1 MKSYSH
7 VGFKPD
13 YSPLRNDIRGA
24 RVMTEQDAIKHLKL
38 FEQTRS
44 DQRAIFKSKTSELI
58 KELRSSSQPDL
69 LSLFVSEYNLT
80 SDEGLSLMTLVEAFL
95 RVPDNKTRDKLFID
109 KVASKGWSQHIGTS
123 NSSMVNI
130 ATLALNIADKMIAHG
145 SNKEIKSRIKKAIE
159 ILSRPGIRFSA
170 HNVMQFFAKQ
180 FVFEETIE
188 SALRGRN
195 IKNGLYSFDMLGE
208 AAWTMYDADK
218 YFRSYK
224 SALIE
229 IGKRNYKNSVN
240 TANGISVKLSAL
252 HPKYDF
258 MHRERVMS
266 ELLPRVLEL
275 VQIAQQYN
283 IGINIDAEEAD
294 RLEISLDV
302 IAEVMQTIANS
313 SWDGFGVVVQA
324 YQKRAPFVI
333 DWLNHN
339 CQKHNLKIMV
349 RLVKGAYW
357 DSEIKNS
364 QTLGDVD
371 FPVFTKKI
379 NTDYSFLVCSQKLLA
394 MRRNIF
400 PQFASHNAH
409 SLVSICEMAGNNE
422 GYEVQ
427 RLHGMG
433 ESLHYAI
440 AKKYGVKSR
449 VYAPIGSHKEL
460 LAYLM
465 RRLLENGA
473 NSSFI
478 NHLFDETISPE
489 SLASDVFSLVE
500 QDPEKSHPK
509 IQLPKDIFSSTHH
522 NSRSVILTAQLNVDE
537 LYEKQSTWL
546 GSRWKANSIIDGDF
560 EEDRPDQ
567 EVRNPS
573 DPSDIVGHVLY
584 ANKDQLEQSLK
595 SARNAFS
602 SKFINKEKIL
612 KSLELA
618 ADLYEENQFELMT
631 LAMREA
637 GKTYQDA
644 TDEVREAVDFLR
656 YYANLSREVMPGK
669 REPRG
674 VFVCISPWNF
684 PLAIFTGQIAAALS
698 AGNAVI
704 AKPAEST
711 SLIAYRASQLLI
723 EAGIPVG
730 LFQLCLGK
738 GSQVGSFLCGNNRIA
753 GVAFTGSTQV
763 AKQIKQSLID
773 CGNIEARLIAETGGL
788 NAMVV
793 DSTALFEQ
801 VTRDVIDGA
810 FKSAGQRCSALRI
823 LLLQEDCYDEAL
835 SMIKGA
841 MREIGFG
848 DPKYLDVDCGPVIN
862 LAAQIK
868 LQNYID
874 KARQN
879 NQIIEELDF
888 QSKNGYFVSPTLIRI
903 ESMDEINEEFFGPIL
918 HVLSYKNKDLEKTID
933 QLNSKGFGL
942 TFGIHSRI
950 EHKVQD
956 ISSKVNAGNIYI
968 NRNQIGAVVGSQPFG
983 GEGLSGTGPKAGGP
997 NTLHGFSQNL
1007 LCREKSDHKI
1017 TFSDDSFVGQQL
1029 LSPILLLSDELLSF
1043 MKRELPIL
1051 EEEFFELLNQ
1061 EVLKYSSEISLPGP
1075 TGESNVLRY
1084 KPKGTVICLGPEPDD
1099 LLKQTVLSLFLGNS
1113 VISQISTEEH
1123 DFLISLG
1130 FEKDNILRIND
1141 SPSLSLFTNKSYNAV
1156 FYFGN
1161 SSSLQEVILNSRSEL
1176 IPIVTSIHEAWELV
1190 NEQVITEDTT
1200 ASGGNAN
1207 LLAL

>member
-1 MKSYSH
+1 MKTHSH
-7 VGFKPD
+7 LNFEVD
-13 YSPLRNDIRGA
+13 YSPLRNNLRDA
-24 RVMTEQDAIKHLKL
+24 RVMSEFDAIKHLQL
-38 FEQTRS
+38 FEKTCA
-44 DQRAIFKSKTSELI
+44 DQRTRFQTKTSDLI

-109 KVASKGWSQHIGTS
+109 KVARKGWSQHIGTS
-123 NSSMVNI
+123 KSSMVNI

-159 ILSRPGIRFSA
+159 ILSRPGIRYSA
-170 HNVMQFFAKQ
+170 NNVMQFFAKQ
-180 FVFEETIE
+180 FVFAESID
-188 SALRGRN
+188 SALRSRN
-195 IKNGLYSFDMLGE
+195 VKNRLYSFDMLGE
-208 AAWTMYDADK
+208 AAWTMSDADK
-218 YFRSYK
+218 YFLSYK

-229 IGKRNYKNSVN
+229 IGKRNKSN
-240 TANGISVKLSAL
+240 TVTGANGISVKLSAL

-258 MHRERVMS
+258 LHRERVMS
-266 ELLPRVLEL
+266 ELLPRVMEL
-275 VQIAQQYN
+275 VQIAQRYN

-302 IAEVMQTIANS
+302 IDEVMKTIASS
-313 SWDGFGVVVQA
+313 SWEGFGVVVQA
-324 YQKRAPFVI
+324 YQKRASFVI

-339 CQKHNLKIMV
+339 CQKNNLKIMV

-357 DSEIKNS
+357 DSEIKKS

-394 MRRNIF
+394 MRSSIF

-409 SLVSICEMAGNNE
+409 SLVSICEMAGNNK
-422 GYEVQ
+422 GYELQ

-433 ESLHYAI
+433 ESLHHAI
-440 AKKYGVKSR
+440 SKKYGVLSR

-478 NHLFDETISPE
+478 NHLFDENISPE
-489 SLASDVFSLVE
+489 SLASDVFSIVE
-500 QDPEKSHPK
+500 KDSEMSHPK
-509 IQLPKDIFSSTHH
+509 IQLPKDIFNNSRQ
-522 NSRSVILTAQLNVDE
+522 NSRSVILTEQLDVDQ
-537 LYEKQSTWL
+537 LHEKQSPWL
-546 GSRWKANSIIDGDF
+546 GNQWQAKSIIDGVNAKSS
-560 EEDRPDQ
+560 PDQ
-567 EVRNPS
+567 EVTNPA
-573 DPSDIVGHVLY
+573 DVSDIVGHVFY
-584 ANKDQLEQSLK
+584 ANEAQLEKSLE
-595 SARNAFS
+595 SAKNAFDTNLIDIES
-602 SKFINKEKIL
+602 VL
-612 KSLELA
+612 KSLERA
-618 ADLYEENQFELMT
+618 ADLYEENQHELMT

-656 YYANLSREVMPGK
+656 YYANLSRAVMPGQ
-669 REPRG
+669 RQARG

-711 SLIAYRASQLLI
+711 SLIAYRASELLI

-730 LFQLCLGK
+730 LFQLCLGR
-738 GSQVGSFLCGNNRIA
+738 GSQVGSYLSSSNKIA
-753 GVAFTGSTQV
+753 GVAFTGSTAV

-773 CGNIEARLIAETGGL
+773 CGNLEARVIAETGGL

-793 DSTALFEQ
+793 DSTALCEQ

-823 LLLQEDCYDEAL
+823 LLLQDDCYDESI
-835 SMIKGA
+835 SMISGA
-841 MREIGFG
+841 MRELGFG
-848 DPKYLDVDCGPVIN
+848 NPKHLDVDCGPVIN
-862 LAAQIK
+862 SAAQIK
-868 LQNYID
+868 LRNYID
-874 KARQN
+874 QARQN
-879 NQIIEELDF
+879 NQVIEELDF
-888 QSKNGYFVSPTLIRI
+888 ESINGHFVSPTLIRLD
-903 ESMDEINEEFFGPIL
+903 SMDDINEEFFGPVL
-918 HVLSYKNKDLEKTID
+918 HVLSYKNGDLEKTID

-950 EHKVQD
+950 DKKVKE
-956 ISSKVNAGNIYI
+956 ISSRVNAGNIYI

-997 NTLHGFSQNL
+997 NALHGYSKNI
-1007 LCREKSDHKI
+1007 LCSEKSNHKI
-1017 TFSDDSFVGQQL
+1017 RFSDDPGKVQKLSSPSIQL
-1029 LSPILLLSDELLSF
+1029 SKELLSA
-1043 MKRELPIL
+1043 MKSEFSNI
-1051 EEEFFELLNQ
+1051 EEEFFEFLYQ
-1061 EVLKYSSEISLPGP
+1061 EVSRYSHDISLPGP
-1075 TGESNVLRY
+1075 TGESNQLRY
-1084 KPKGTVICLGPEPDD
+1084 KPKGTVLCIGPKPDD
-1099 LLKQTVLSLFLGNS
+1099 LFKQTVLSLLLGNS
-1113 VISQISTEEH
+1113 VISQITREDYDS
-1123 DFLISLG
+1123 LVALG
-1130 FEKDNILRIND
+1130 FKKENIHRLND
-1141 SPSLSLFTNKSYNAV
+1141 SPSLSLVASNAYNAV
-1156 FYFGN
+1156 FYFGD
-1161 SSSLQEVILNSRSEL
+1161 SGSLQEVIMTSRSEL
-1176 IPIVTSIHEAWELV
+1176 IPLVSSIYEAWELLK
-1190 NEQVITEDTT
+1190 EQVITEDTT